1 MRAVGKYT
9 RPFALLFQIR
19 KQRVSIA
26 DVVRQH
32 TTIAVNLYA
41 IVDLMPRARLS
52 AWDFTG

>member
-1 MRAVGKYT
+1 MRAVGKYA

-19 KQRVSIA
+19 KQRVSTA

-41 IVDLMPRARLS
+41 IVDLMPRAWLS